1 MGGAND
7 YVFQTRWVVPGSTVG
22 EIRDVLSDPRELPR
36 WWPAVY
42 REVVAVERGDDNGVG
57 AAFDLF
63 TNGWLPYTL
72 RWRLTV
78 AAHGEDGS
86 AFTGRGDLTGRGE
99 WHYEQQ
105 GGDVLVVF
113 DWVVRADRPLLRH
126 GSVLFKPALSANHNW
141 AMRMG
146 ERSLLLELDRRRG
159 RNVPAPPTAPRWPII
174 GAGVALV
181 LGIAV
186 ALSRSR
192 RQH

>member
-7 YVFQTRWVVPGSTVG
+7 YAFQSRWLVPGSTVD
-22 EIRDVLSDPRELPR
+22 EIREVLSDPRDLPR
-36 WWPAVY
+36 WWPSVY
-42 REVVAVERGDDNGVG
+42 REVTLADPGGPDGIG

-78 AAHGEDGS
+78 TDQREDGAGFS
-86 AFTGRGDLTGRGE
+86 GHGDLTGTGE
-99 WHYEQQ
+99 WNFEQQ
-105 GGDVLVVF
+105 GEDVLVVF
-113 DWVVRADRPLLRH
+113 DWVVRADKPLLRH
-126 GSVLFKPALSANHNW
+126 GSAVFKPAFAANHNW

-159 RNVPAPPTAPRWPII
+159 RDVPPPPTAPRWPLV
-174 GAGVALV
+174 GGVALA
-181 LGIAV
+181 LGAAV
-186 ALSRSR
+186 ALSRSN